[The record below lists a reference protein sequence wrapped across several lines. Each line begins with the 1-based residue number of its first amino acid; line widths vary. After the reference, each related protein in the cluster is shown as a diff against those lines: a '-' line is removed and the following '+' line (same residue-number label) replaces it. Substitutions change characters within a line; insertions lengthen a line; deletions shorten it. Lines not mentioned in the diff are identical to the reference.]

1 MATIE
6 DVKMSLFSAL
16 REIQEAEEKGKEVD
30 IEEVYEWITAYAF
43 LVLFTMCIVQE
54 DNAVLCDEVVCKL
67 ELCNSVTAIHKHQ
80 RKVPTI
86 PVDIVQVPA
95 KRFVNDLRPF

>member
-1 MATIE
+1 MA
-6 DVKMSLFSAL
+6 F
-16 REIQEAEEKGKEVD
+16 R
-30 IEEVYEWITAYAF
+30 EVYEWITAYAF
-43 LVLFTMCIVQE
+43 LIVFTMCIVQE
-54 DNAVLCDEVVCKL
+54 DNAVLRDEVVCKL
-67 ELCNSVTAIHKHQ
+67 EFRNSVAAVHKRQ